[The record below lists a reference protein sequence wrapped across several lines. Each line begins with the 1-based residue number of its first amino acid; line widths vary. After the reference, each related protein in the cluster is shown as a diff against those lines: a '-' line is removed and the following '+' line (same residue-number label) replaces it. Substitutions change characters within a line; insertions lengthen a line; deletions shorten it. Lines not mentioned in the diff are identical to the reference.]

1 MSLVYIVQQ
10 IMAYSGIFFLVFGM
24 FGNTMSIYIFSS
36 VPTYR
41 RTPATF
47 YFLIESIFK
56 ILFLIINLLP
66 RVVVLV
72 IGYDFTNTSSF
83 WCKLRQGTLIVSATI
98 AITLASLCM
107 IDQYLITSSNASV
120 RRLSQIKISH
130 RVSFIITVICC
141 LHAIPFYLYIEI
153 SPITKTCVP
162 VNPGL
167 AAYVPIYFLIILC
180 GIPASILLIFG
191 SLTYRNIRRTINLS
205 ERCADRQLLKMT
217 VLQIIL
223 LVCCTGPLGVYYLY
237 SLFTSEIIKDQD
249 RITKEYLAYA
259 MISTEQGFYY
269 SSSFYIFLFSSRVFR
284 RHVKQ
289 RLLRQRRTN
298 SVVPNNQ
305 IQ

>member
-1 MSLVYIVQQ
+1 MSLVYTSQQ
-10 IMAYSGIFFLVFGM
+10 IMVYSSVFLLLFGI
-24 FGNTMSIYIFSS
+24 FGNTMSIYMFSS

-47 YFLIESIFK
+47 YFLMESAFQNIY
-56 ILFLIINLLP
+56 LFINLIP
-66 RVVVLV
+66 RIIAFNL
-72 IGYDFTNTSSF
+72 GYDFANVSSL
-83 WCKLRQGTLIVSATI
+83 WCKSRQVILTVASTS

-120 RRLSQIKISH
+120 RRLSQIKFSH
-130 RVSFIITVICC
+130 RISFIVTIIWC
-141 LHAIPFYLYIEI
+141 LHAIPFYLYAEI

-162 VNPGL
+162 MNPGL
-167 AAYVPIYFLIILC
+167 AAYVPIYFLIIHC

-205 ERCADRQLLKMT
+205 ERRADRQLLKMT

-223 LVCCTGPLGVYYLY
+223 LVCSTGPLGVYWLY
-237 SLFTSEIIKDQD
+237 SLIVSGIIKDQD

-269 SSSFYIFLFSSRVFR
+269 SSSFYIFLFSSKVFR